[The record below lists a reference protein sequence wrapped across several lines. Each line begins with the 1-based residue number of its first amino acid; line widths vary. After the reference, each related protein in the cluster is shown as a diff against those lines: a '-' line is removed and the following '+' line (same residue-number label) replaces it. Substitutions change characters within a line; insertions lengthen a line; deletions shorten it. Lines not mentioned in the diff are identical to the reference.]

1 MPLLSL
7 KSIGKTFPGVRA
19 LEDVTVEVDAG
30 EIVAVVGE
38 NGAGKSTLLRVLGG
52 IHMPDEGEILID
64 GEHQVIQNVRQSMQ
78 HGIRLIHQELNLC
91 DNLSIAENIFLG
103 RQPFRGPR
111 WFPVTNGRQMH
122 QQSAK
127 LLRAVGLGV
136 STHALV
142 HMLSVGQQ
150 QLVEIAKALSDS
162 ARILVFDEPTSSLSL
177 VEANRLLEL
186 IEQLRNQGTAI
197 LYVTHRLGEVT
208 RLADRVVVL
217 RDGRH
222 VGTLR
227 GEEIQR
233 PKMISL
239 MVGRD
244 VQQFSGKRDHCL
256 EQAVPALQ
264 VHALEYPAAASPL
277 SFHIQ
282 PGEIVGFAGLV
293 GAGRT
298 ELSRVLFGID
308 RYTSGEICMAGK
320 KVVIRNVVDAI
331 RLGLALVPED
341 RKLHG
346 LVLPMSVQRNISM
359 AALPKFSRWGWLSRQ
374 AERDLAL
381 DEIRALSVRTSG
393 VNQRVSQLSGGNQQK
408 VVLSKWLAMGPTIL
422 ILDEPTRGV
431 DVGAKSEIY
440 RLIFDFAAQGVAV
453 MMISSEMEEIVGI
466 ADRVVVMQEG
476 RISGEL
482 SRDEVSEEKIMALA
496 LGEVSSQVNE

>member
-1 MPLLSL
+1 M
-7 KSIGKTFPGVRA
+7 
-19 LEDVTVEVDAG
+19 
-30 EIVAVVGE
+30 
-38 NGAGKSTLLRVLGG
+38 
-52 IHMPDEGEILID
+52 
-64 GEHQVIQNVRQSMQ
+64 
-78 HGIRLIHQELNLC
+78 
-91 DNLSIAENIFLG
+91 
-103 RQPFRGPR
+103 
-111 WFPVTNGRQMH
+111 
-122 QQSAK
+122 
-127 LLRAVGLGV
+127 
-136 STHALV
+136 
-142 HMLSVGQQ
+142 
-150 QLVEIAKALSDS
+150 
-162 ARILVFDEPTSSLSL
+162 
-177 VEANRLLEL
+177 
-186 IEQLRNQGTAI
+186 
-197 LYVTHRLGEVT
+197 THRLGEVT

-244 VQQFSGKRDHCL
+244 VHQFFGKHDHCL
-256 EQAVPALQ
+256 EQAAPALQ
-264 VHALEYPAAASPL
+264 VRALDYPAAASPL

-308 RYTSGEICMAGK
+308 RYTSGEICVAGK
-320 KVVIRNVVDAI
+320 KVVIRNAVDAI
-331 RLGLALVPED
+331 RMGLALVPED

-408 VVLSKWLAMGPTIL
+408 VVLSKWLAMG
-422 ILDEPTRGV
+422 RGHRC
-431 DVGAKSEIY
+431 AT
-440 RLIFDFAAQGVAV
+440 
-453 MMISSEMEEIVGI
+453 
-466 ADRVVVMQEG
+466 
-476 RISGEL
+476 
-482 SRDEVSEEKIMALA
+482 
-496 LGEVSSQVNE
+496 